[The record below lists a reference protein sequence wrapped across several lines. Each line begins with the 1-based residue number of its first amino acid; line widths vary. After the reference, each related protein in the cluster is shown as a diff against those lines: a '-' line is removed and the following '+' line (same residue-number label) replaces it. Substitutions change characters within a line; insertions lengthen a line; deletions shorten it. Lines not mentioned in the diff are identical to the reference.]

1 MAITEPDQVWSADIT
16 YIRMKKGFLYLV
28 AIIDWY
34 SRYVLS
40 WGLSNS
46 MDVSFCIEA
55 VDKAL
60 MISHIQIFNTD
71 QGCQFTSNEF
81 TEKLE
86 NSGIQISRDGRGRV
100 FDNIF
105 IERLWRTVKYEE
117 VYIHSYDKVKEA
129 KESLDN
135 YFRFYNNE
143 RLHQSLGYRT
153 PEEVYTNGIINTQK
167 EDE

>member
-1 MAITEPDQVWSADIT
+1 
-16 YIRMKKGFLYLV
+16 
-28 AIIDWY
+28 
-34 SRYVLS
+34 
-40 WGLSNS
+40 

-60 MISHIQIFNTD
+60 MISHTQIFNTD

-117 VYIHSYDKVKEA
+117 VYIHSYDTVKEA

-153 PEEVYTNGIINTQK
+153 PEEVYTNRIINKQK
-167 EDE
+167 EDEIIHLKEACFLS